1 MMITAQQKAFYK
13 TFSQHDLE
21 DASAAIEPKE
31 VILITHIA
39 YKDIFEKNADWF
51 IKEFADLANKDFYKI
66 TPQMIESLPHKT
78 MEDAINCLQQSGA
91 TNANNIIYLYIKNLS
106 ELYERRFKFYNM
118 LKTQSIPTI
127 EQIILRNP
135 LEYGDYDDELL
146 FSWLMWRKLIYD
158 TDDKSAQ
165 ETWYLFKSLIA
176 SCMGGEL
183 VSHRHSPVKRINEN
197 GKSTNEGRQVDC
209 YIEEKKE
216 VYELK
221 LRVAMATN
229 GQRQF
234 DEEMN
239 FLYETKIAGLTPI
252 LIVFDGTISPL
263 LEKLKSKY
271 LEEGGRCYIGDNAWN
286 ELIDRAGNEM
296 GKYIMKYIKP
306 PILHMESTN
315 ISIPTNF
322 SL

>member
-13 TFSQHDLE
+13 TFSQHDSE

-51 IKEFADLANKDFYKI
+51 IEEFADLANKDFYKI

-78 MEDAINCLQQSGA
+78 MEDAVNCLQQSGA
-91 TNANNIIYLYIKNLS
+91 TNTNNIIYLYIKNLS

-127 EQIILRNP
+127 EQIVLKNP
-135 LEYGDYDDELL
+135 LEYGNYDDDLL

-158 TDDKSAQ
+158 IDDRSAQ

-176 SCMGGEL
+176 SCIGGES
-183 VSHRHSPVKRINEN
+183 VSHKYSPVKRIDEN
-197 GKSTNEGRQVDC
+197 DKSTNERRQVDC

-229 GQRQF
+229 GQGQF

-239 FLYETKIAGLTPI
+239 FLYETKMAGLTPI